1 MIFFQGKI
9 DEMIKPVIK
18 KISVGTTQERI
29 DNFFTTTR
37 ISLPEKGQYQSSK
50 RVKEAIG
57 KVLGKSPE
65 KTLKNE
71 KQPKRKLE
79 EGKTKS
85 NPNKK
90 AKVSEAEEKDSKL
103 NIVLPPKNWKK
114 EAELKAE
121 EAKRKAIEVMKK
133 SKQQQERNKKSKKK
147 KGYSTI
153 KRKVLPTHNL
163 SESDSD

>member
-1 MIFFQGKI
+1 
-9 DEMIKPVIK
+9 MIKPVIK

-65 KTLKNE
+65 KKLKSE

-90 AKVSEAEEKDSKL
+90 VKVSEAEEKDSKL

-121 EAKRKAIEVMKK
+121 EANLFRSHSFI
-133 SKQQQERNKKSKKK
+133 
-147 KGYSTI
+147 
-153 KRKVLPTHNL
+153 L
-163 SESDSD
+163 SEFSNVASNGSVLGFLEGNSLLSQPQSA